1 MRVFELLQE
10 EDEQS
15 KGTYAAVKF
24 SQKTIDQVV
33 KYIEENDIPN
43 ATPADKL
50 HCTVLYSRK
59 YCPDYEPQGEID
71 PPYIGECDKL
81 EVWESKGKLRD
92 QEPTRCLVLK
102 FKCPALNER
111 HEELMDEHD
120 ATYDFPEYKTH
131 ITLSYDIGDMDEST
145 LPDPCETI
153 TTIEVVKEYG
163 EDLDLDW
170 ASKNTG
176 KK

>member
-1 MRVFELLQE
+1 MKITELFEE
-10 EDEQS
+10 EQQ

-24 SQKTIDQVV
+24 SQKTIDQIAQ
-33 KYIEENDIPN
+33 YIKENDIPN
-43 ATPADKL
+43 GTPPDKL

-59 YCPDYEPQGEID
+59 YCPDYEPQGKID
-71 PPYIGECDKL
+71 PPMIGECGKL

-92 QEPTRCLVLK
+92 KPPTRCLVLK
-102 FKCPALNER
+102 FSCPELVER
-111 HEELMDEHD
+111 HNELMDDHG

-131 ITLSYDIGDMDEST
+131 ITLSYDIGDMDESD
-145 LPDPCETI
+145 LPDPCDTI
-153 TTIEVVKEYG
+153 KTIEIVKEYG